1 MFTAVF
7 IIIITSVFFMIF
19 KSWRETSQLKQCNLP
34 ILRLPPLW
42 KMFILCLLK
51 NKDFNFRHWLF
62 QLVYAHCRM
71 YDRERLFAYNTG
83 GLTIVRLFK
92 PEHVETIIN
101 NNVLLEKANV
111 ISDIFRPWLGNGLII
126 SSGQKWKNRRK
137 LLTQAFHF
145 KILEDFCPLCT
156 LDIIGETA
164 MGVEINAQQNEESEY
179 VKSIGKIQELIFRR
193 MMYPWLWS
201 DFVFNL
207 TTSGREFNR
216 LVNIVHNF
224 TRKVITE
231 KKKIFQQTAYE
242 VEIQSEKENIYFKS
256 KKRMAFLDLLLYYH
270 FKEKS
275 LTEVDIREEVD
286 TFMFAG
292 QDTTAS
298 AINWALYNLGLYQD
312 IQNRAY
318 EEILR
323 VFGEDKERDIT
334 AKDIRELK
342 YLECVLKES
351 LRIYPSVPIIARSH
365 RTDFRLNENMKIPGG
380 ALITIEIFAMHHDPE
395 TFPDP
400 EIFNP
405 ERFVPENCKSRHN
418 FAYIP
423 FSAGPRNC
431 LGQKFAMMEEKIIIA
446 NILRHFRLYSM
457 DPRDKIIECGEIV
470 LRPLTEVRMK
480 FVER

>member
-1 MFTAVF
+1 M
-7 IIIITSVFFMIF
+7 
-19 KSWRETSQLKQCNLP
+19 
-34 ILRLPPLW
+34 
-42 KMFILCLLK
+42 
-51 NKDFNFRHWLF
+51 
-62 QLVYAHCRM
+62 
-71 YDRERLFAYNTG
+71 
-83 GLTIVRLFK
+83 
-92 PEHVETIIN
+92 
-101 NNVLLEKANV
+101 
-111 ISDIFRPWLGNGLII
+111 
-126 SSGQKWKNRRK
+126 
-137 LLTQAFHF
+137 
-145 KILEDFCPLCT
+145 
-156 LDIIGETA
+156 
-164 MGVEINAQQNEESEY
+164 
-179 VKSIGKIQELIFRR
+179 FRR

-216 LVNIVHNF
+216 LLNVVHNF

-231 KKKIFQQTAYE
+231 KKIFQQTACE

-256 KKRMAFLDLLLYYH
+256 KKRMAFLDLLLHYH

-275 LTEVDIREEVD
+275 LTEVDIRKEVD

-298 AINWALYNLGLYQD
+298 SINWFLYNLGLYQD
-312 IQNRAY
+312 IQNNAY
-318 EEILR
+318 EEIMR
-323 VFGEDKERDIT
+323 VFGEDRERDIT
-334 AKDIRELK
+334 ANDIRELK
-342 YLECVLKES
+342 YFECVLKES
-351 LRIYPSVPIIARSH
+351 LRIYPSVPTIARSH
-365 RTDFRLNENMKIPGG
+365 RTDFRLYENMKIPGG

-400 EIFNP
+400 EIFDP
-405 ERFVPENCKSRHN
+405 GRFFPENCKSRHN

-431 LGQKFAMMEEKIIIA
+431 LGQKLPMMEEKIIVA